1 MCKGG
6 EMEYETH
13 LTQSNMIMNGARK
26 PSKIDQLNASVCVLV
41 GYWRASKE
49 ELEEKKKPT

>member
-41 GYWRASKE
+41 GYWRASKR
-49 ELEEKKKPT
+49 EKEPT